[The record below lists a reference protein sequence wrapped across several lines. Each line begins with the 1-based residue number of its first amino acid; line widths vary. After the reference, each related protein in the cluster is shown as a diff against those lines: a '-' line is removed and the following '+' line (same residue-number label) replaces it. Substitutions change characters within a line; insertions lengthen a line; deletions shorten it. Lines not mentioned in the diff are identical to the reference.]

1 MKIRVLKPADASTY
15 WQLRLKALQESPE
28 AFATSYE
35 EAIQRENAVEFVAR
49 KLSLSENGFTVG
61 AFDQE
66 NTLVGIVTF
75 YRERA
80 LKLRH
85 KGYLVGMYV
94 SPHVRRAGVGRQL
107 IGELIKLARE
117 MPGLEQIHLSVVTTN
132 EPARRLYASMGF
144 KAFGVEPRALKF
156 GDRYWD
162 EEHMVLPLI
171 Q

>member
-1 MKIRVLKPADASTY
+1 MLIRVLQPADASTY
-15 WQLRLKALQESPE
+15 WQLRLKALRESPE

-35 EAIQRENAVEFVAR
+35 EAIRREHAEEEVA
-49 KLSLSENGFTVG
+49 KNLSQLENGFTLG
-61 AFDQE
+61 TFDQE
-66 NTLVGIVTF
+66 NDLVGIVTF

-94 SPHVRRAGVGRQL
+94 SPQVRRAGVGRQL
-107 IGELIKLARE
+107 IAELIKLARE

-144 KAFGVEPRALKF
+144 KTYGVEPRALKF
-156 GDRYWD
+156 GDQYWD